1 MESWDLAII
10 GSGTAALRAAIAA
23 ADAGTV
29 PIILDGAGVGS
40 ASGSPALAGLAV
52 SLDEVSSIGHREDTI
67 AAGGELC
74 DKVAAARTCGAAV
87 DTLAQLERWG
97 LVLRRREG
105 GLPHVSQTP
114 DHSVPRMTGCGD
126 ATVRNITRLLE
137 EQTMK
142 RGISRRTDL
151 VTMSLVMDNGQI
163 RGLSALDINSG
174 KIVGIQTKAIILAT
188 DGHQGIWSTPSNG
201 AGEGASLAAA
211 AGITLRGM
219 ANLPRHPLTIRGTNT
234 HLSLDLLGSGG
245 RVRNNAGDDVEL
257 SEVDVDNCILDLRNL
272 NSDAEVWFSQTRRRI
287 KDRTGLDINRDVVPI
302 TATIAATT
310 GGAPID
316 EHGRVTIEE
325 GNRWATGLYAAG
337 RSANS
342 GVHGV
347 GLLSGNLLLD
357 DLVGGQAA
365 GTHAGE
371 WVQNASFGGSSLVS
385 EAQNAAQ
392 DRIEALQNGVGH
404 SVGQTAATLI
414 SIMSNS
420 VNGSRDESS
429 LKAAKQAL
437 TNLSAAGI
445 RVTDGTSVM
454 NMELATALK
463 LEGMLTLADSIIDA

>member
-1 MESWDLAII
+1 
-10 GSGTAALRAAIAA
+10 
-23 ADAGTV
+23 
-29 PIILDGAGVGS
+29 
-40 ASGSPALAGLAV
+40 
-52 SLDEVSSIGHREDTI
+52 
-67 AAGGELC
+67 
-74 DKVAAARTCGAAV
+74 
-87 DTLAQLERWG
+87 
-97 LVLRRREG
+97 
-105 GLPHVSQTP
+105 
-114 DHSVPRMTGCGD
+114 
-126 ATVRNITRLLE
+126 
-137 EQTMK
+137 MK

-219 ANLPRHPLTIRGTNT
+219 AYLPRHPLTIRGTDT

-245 RVRNNAGDDVEL
+245 RVRNNTGDDVEL

-385 EAQNAAQ
+385 EAQNSAQ
-392 DRIEALQNGVGH
+392 DRIEALQNGVGN

-420 VNGSRDESS
+420 VNGSREESS
-429 LKAAKQAL
+429 LKASKQAL

>member
-1 MESWDLAII
+1 
-10 GSGTAALRAAIAA
+10 
-23 ADAGTV
+23 
-29 PIILDGAGVGS
+29 
-40 ASGSPALAGLAV
+40 
-52 SLDEVSSIGHREDTI
+52 
-67 AAGGELC
+67 
-74 DKVAAARTCGAAV
+74 
-87 DTLAQLERWG
+87 
-97 LVLRRREG
+97 
-105 GLPHVSQTP
+105 
-114 DHSVPRMTGCGD
+114 
-126 ATVRNITRLLE
+126 
-137 EQTMK
+137 
-142 RGISRRTDL
+142 
-151 VTMSLVMDNGQI
+151 
-163 RGLSALDINSG
+163 
-174 KIVGIQTKAIILAT
+174 
-188 DGHQGIWSTPSNG
+188 
-201 AGEGASLAAA
+201 
-211 AGITLRGM
+211 
-219 ANLPRHPLTIRGTNT
+219 
-234 HLSLDLLGSGG
+234 LDLLGSGG

-342 GVHGV
+342 GAHGV